1 MMTIVPQRKRP
12 ISASTKKQTVTP
24 VTDMIIVKPIRH
36 LAILPSSKEPSNKG
50 NRKNSTDLSGI
61 NRSKNKSYRLMFIY
75 RNIHNV

>member
-36 LAILPSSKEPSNKG
+36 LAILPSSKEPPSNKG
-50 NRKNSTDLSGI
+50 NRKNSTDLSGR
-61 NRSKNKSYRLMFIY
+61 NRSKK
-75 RNIHNV
+75 